1 MKRQLLFLWQILF
14 LALLLI
20 PSLTKGQSTIGRGKI
35 SGDFSF
41 SGMYYLPDSLINATE
56 VEEKVR
62 ANTYLNLLYTNANF
76 SVGARYE
83 FYRVFVEFL

>member
-20 PSLTKGQSTIGRGKI
+20 PPLTKGQSTIGRGKI

-41 SGMYYLPDSLINATE
+41 SGMYYLPDSLINASE
-56 VEEKVR
+56 AEEKVR
-62 ANTYLNLLYTNANF
+62 ANTYLNLPFPKN
-76 SVGARYE
+76 G
-83 FYRVFVEFL
+83 FYPIKIIV